1 MAMARAPAAT
11 LDQGHT
17 AAADIVSSR
26 EMTRE
31 ICWQRL
37 GQAPLGRVALV
48 RLGRPLIFPV
58 NHVADGHTI
67 VFCTGA
73 TSSLGSL
80 TGREPVAFEVDDGD
94 PSTSR
99 GWSVLVT
106 GEIERLDRR
115 TRPRDRPTGRAMGS
129 REERGLAPHRADE
142 RDRRRD
148 LPPPTRC
155 RTPTPAEHGARLTA
169 SGEHGSSAP
178 ARSQQRSS
186 SCSRRGSRSFRPR
199 HDNEADRRKGMF
211 ECKRSRSKRSRSSC

>member
-1 MAMARAPAAT
+1 MAMAHAPAAT
-11 LDQGHT
+11 LDQGHA

-48 RLGRPLIFPV
+48 RHGRPLIFPV
-58 NHVADGHTI
+58 NHVTDGHTV

-80 TGREPVAFEVDDGD
+80 AGREPVAFEVDDGD
-94 PSTSR
+94 PSMSR

-115 TRPRDRPTGRAMGS
+115 TRPRIDPQPEPWAPGKIEVWLRIVPMNVTGV
-129 REERGLAPHRADE
+129 EIF
-142 RDRRRD
+142 RRR
-148 LPPPTRC
+148 RG
-155 RTPTPAEHGARLTA
+155 AEHRILPNM
-169 SGEHGSSAP
+169 AP
-178 ARSQQRSS
+178 
-186 SCSRRGSRSFRPR
+186 G
-199 HDNEADRRKGMF
+199 
-211 ECKRSRSKRSRSSC
+211 